1 MTVVNDTFFT
11 LTVVNRTFCKDGISV
26 IFCIKL
32 MLSAEILSRQVFEE
46 NILKRASWQYGCTNH
61 CCVMLNAI
69 GFESHVS
76 APT

>member
-1 MTVVNDTFFT
+1 MCIMTVVNDTFFT

-46 NILKRASWQYGCTNH
+46 KHSEASIMAVWLYEPLLRHAKCDW
-61 CCVMLNAI
+61 I
-69 GFESHVS
+69 
-76 APT
+76 

>member
-1 MTVVNDTFFT
+1 MCIMTVVNDTFCT

-46 NILKRASWQYGCTNH
+46 KHSEASIMAVWLYEPLLRHAKCDW
-61 CCVMLNAI
+61 I
-69 GFESHVS
+69 
-76 APT
+76 